1 MINVLGDAYG
11 AGIVEH
17 LSKADLAAASAI
29 EDEVFEMSPA
39 NVTAN
44 DDKPLIT
51 RSFSSNEADQG
62 REKRTMSY
70 C

>member
-11 AGIVEH
+11 AGIVQH
-17 LSKADLAAASAI
+17 LSKADLAAASAT

-39 NVTAN
+39 NVTTN
-44 DDKPLIT
+44 DDKPRIT